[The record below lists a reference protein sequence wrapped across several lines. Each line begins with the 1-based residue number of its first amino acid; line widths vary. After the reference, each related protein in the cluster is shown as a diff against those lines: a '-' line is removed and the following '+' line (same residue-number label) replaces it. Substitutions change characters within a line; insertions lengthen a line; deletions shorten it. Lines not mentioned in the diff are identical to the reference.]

1 MSKPCRI
8 NGRTSFPMAQA
19 TIPSRRRQHWA
30 YSPARTGKHSGPEGR
45 NGARIEPKNCLTSL
59 LKPVFIPLV
68 VQWDIEPS
76 CCSCCCCCTSFCTIV
91 CTIVVVV
98 VVGVVVVGVGVV
110 VVAVQYLF
118 FPCAPPLASAGVGGQ
133 INGFVRPTLH
143 YVHTCPTCGSCIRS
157 TKKSGR
163 IQSKHKQ
170 ANGRMCPRT
179 EWQLR

>member
-1 MSKPCRI
+1 MRH
-8 NGRTSFPMAQA
+8 RTLLLLLLLLLHQFLYHCLYN
-19 TIPSRRRQHWA
+19 RRRPRRRRRR
-30 YSPARTGKHSGPEGR
+30 SSSSR
-45 NGARIEPKNCLTSL
+45 
-59 LKPVFIPLV
+59 
-68 VQWDIEPS
+68 
-76 CCSCCCCCTSFCTIV
+76 
-91 CTIVVVV
+91 VVVV
-98 VVGVVVVGVGVV
+98 VVVVAVV